1 LLSASADLLP
11 RAIAKVRRDNR
22 RIVVKVVTGTD
33 DVLMPA
39 LRAGELDMV
48 IGRLSERHE
57 PVNLVQEVLIPDNAV
72 VVVRRDHPLTLRPA
86 LRLHDLIEWDWILPP
101 KETNLRLQ
109 IDRTFR
115 EEGVPPPA
123 QSVESVS
130 PLINKG
136 LLLQADYICVM
147 PAQVARIEEASGQLA
162 ILPVQLGATSGFLGI
177 TTLPESNRSAT
188 ADLFIQ
194 VLREIARTG

>member
-1 LLSASADLLP
+1 
-11 RAIAKVRRDNR
+11 
-22 RIVVKVVTGTD
+22 
-33 DVLMPA
+33 
-39 LRAGELDMV
+39 MV

-130 PLINKG
+130 PLINRG

-147 PAQVARIEEASGQLA
+147 PAQVARIEEALDQLA

-194 VLREIARTG
+194 VLREIARTS